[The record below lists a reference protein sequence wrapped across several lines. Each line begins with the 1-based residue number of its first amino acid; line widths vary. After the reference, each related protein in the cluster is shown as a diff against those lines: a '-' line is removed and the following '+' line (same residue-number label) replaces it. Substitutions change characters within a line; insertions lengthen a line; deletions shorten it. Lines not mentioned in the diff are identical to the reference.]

1 MGRAGTMTLT
11 WGVKQSFRNYVEATG
26 GRIEASR
33 GAQRAPDGAF
43 TFAATPGEGLTLD
56 TTGKPVGRAAFKG
69 EVSFET
75 HGGMLSV
82 QLADPMVEIDSSG
95 GVLSVADL
103 GTGGRRVEVARLD
116 LAESSELAGEYVIP
130 AALTPEGSQFLGDH
144 YPIMTALDPLRLA
157 LAER

>member
-26 GRIEASR
+26 GRIEASQ

-43 TFAATPGEGLTLD
+43 TFAAAPGEGLTLD
-56 TTGKPVGRAAFKG
+56 AAGKPNGRACFKG
-69 EVSFET
+69 EVSFEA

-82 QLADPMVEIDSSG
+82 QLADPTVEIGSSG

-103 GTGGRRVEVARLD
+103 GTGGRVEVARLD
-116 LAESSELAGEYVIP
+116 LAESSEVAGELVIP
-130 AALTPEGSQFLGDH
+130 AALTPEGSQWLGDH

-157 LAER
+157 IAER